1 MEAQGI
7 TFICVG
13 RVMGNPTFDMN
24 VASTSSGT
32 QVHLSC
38 YKQVITKKKN
48 HTYNIYILL
57 YKYYIIINI
66 IVYVIIIINIIIYSI
81 IYYYI

>member
-13 RVMGNPTFDMN
+13 RVMGNLTFDMN

-38 YKQVITKKKN
+38 YKQVITKKII
-48 HTYNIYILL
+48 HNIYILL
-57 YKYYIIINI
+57 CKYYIIINI
-66 IVYVIIIINIIIYSI
+66 IVYVIINYYK
-81 IYYYI
+81 YYYM

>member
-38 YKQVITKKKN
+38 YKQVITKKN